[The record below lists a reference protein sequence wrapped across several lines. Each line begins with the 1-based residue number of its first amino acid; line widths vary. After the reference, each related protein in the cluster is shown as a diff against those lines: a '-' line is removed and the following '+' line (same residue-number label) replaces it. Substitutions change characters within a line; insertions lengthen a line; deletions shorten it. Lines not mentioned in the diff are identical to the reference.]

1 MARGGLTAL
10 GTRGRGPLSG
20 RAWSA
25 QRHLETRRDV
35 VNRLRRHPVDTF
47 AERHPANSPPRLLLS
62 DISSDIPSSIP
73 SNISA
78 DIPATN
84 RNQQQLDFVRK
95 KGVFYGQVSQMTNSS
110 VKRRGFTDKRGLRF
124 PDKRG
129 LRLPD
134 KRGLGF
140 PGQRRGFTDNL
151 KK

>member
-62 DISSDIPSSIP
+62 DIPSSIPADIPSDIPS
-73 SNISA
+73 

-84 RNQQQLDFVRK
+84 QNQQQLDFVRR
-95 KGVFYGQVSQMTNSS
+95 KGVFYGQVSSKYNS
-110 VKRRGFTDKRGLRF
+110 VLY
-124 PDKRG
+124 
-129 LRLPD
+129 
-134 KRGLGF
+134 
-140 PGQRRGFTDNL
+140 
-151 KK
+151 